1 MVRIGLTASCLPF
14 KMPPVGIL
22 RWGRGFA
29 MQRDRITDDIY
40 VFTSDFYA
48 QVNAGVVLASE
59 GVAVIDT
66 LPFPEET
73 REIVRL
79 VKALAEGRPVYLI
92 LTHYHTDHTLGA
104 CLFPQAVV
112 IAHALCRQ
120 RLETHG
126 EQALQQARAQD
137 PSFAALTLRL
147 PDVVVEEGDLLLRLG
162 SKTLH
167 LFHAPGHSPDGL
179 AVYVREDR
187 ILFTGDVMMPI
198 PYIVDGDV
206 DQTIATLQRIRDL
219 PVETIVPGHGDPIL
233 RGEAPDV
240 IQGHINYLTAI
251 VREVRRHIQQK
262 KPREAL
268 REIDVESCGI
278 PRIALNGLAP
288 QLHQRNLLALYQRLS
303 GETSPS
309 RKGRVAKIT
318 ARSSSKSA

>member
-1 MVRIGLTASCLPF
+1 VVIVCLTDPFLPF
-14 KMPPVGIL
+14 KMHLVGIL
-22 RWGRGFA
+22 HGCGFA

-48 QVNAGVVLASE
+48 QVNAGVVLATE

-79 VKALAEGRPVYLI
+79 VKALAEGRPIYLI
-92 LTHYHTDHTLGA
+92 LTHYHMDHTLGA

-112 IAHALCRQ
+112 IAHALCRE
-120 RLETHG
+120 RLEAHG
-126 EQALQQARAQD
+126 EHALQQARAQD
-137 PSFAALTLRL
+137 PNFATLTLRL
-147 PDVVVEEGDLLLRLG
+147 PDIVVEEGDLLLRLG
-162 SKTLH
+162 NKTLQ

-187 ILFTGDVMMPI
+187 ILFTGDAMMPI
-198 PYIVDGDV
+198 PYVVDGDV
-206 DQTIATLQRIRDL
+206 DQAVATLQRIQDL
-219 PVETIVPGHGDPIL
+219 SVETIVPGHGVPIL

-240 IQGHINYLTAI
+240 IQGHINYLNAI

-288 QLHQRNLLALYQRLS
+288 QLHQRNLFALYQRLG
-303 GETSPS
+303 GEASPP
-309 RKGRVAKIT
+309 RKGRTAKTT